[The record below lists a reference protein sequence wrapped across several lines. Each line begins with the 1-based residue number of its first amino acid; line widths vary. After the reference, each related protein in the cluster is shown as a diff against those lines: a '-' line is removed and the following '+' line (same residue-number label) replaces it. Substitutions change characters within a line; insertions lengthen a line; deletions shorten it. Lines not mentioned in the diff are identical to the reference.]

1 MLQSGKFFI
10 HHQRIVLNNSLD
22 LPSLRPPLWTI
33 SLYLLLPFLAF
44 PEIIF
49 GRQTLYRTD
58 ISWIHYPGH
67 IFMAAE
73 WLAGRVPLWDPYRQA
88 GMPMLAEPQIGVLYP
103 LRALFLSPLSPSLE
117 LSLFILLHFTLAAL
131 FTFILARSLRLSQ
144 AAATLAGLTF
154 GFGGFLMAQVSNL
167 NIMTGVVWLPLALYA
182 VRQVVRR
189 RSWLAALLAGI
200 PLALQTYT
208 AHSQIVFYTLVIMA
222 GYGLYRLAMDSFSTS
237 SAQRRNFR
245 YALRTGL
252 LLTVTF
258 LLAAP
263 QLLPTSELLQFT
275 LRSQD
280 RGLDLLTENSLPPLM
295 GLNLILPS
303 LFGNNVIGFKGGDPF
318 SEVFAYVGFIP
329 LLLAMVGLTSRRR
342 PDQLFFLLLLVSTI
356 WLALGSYTPLYGYM
370 IQYLPGFDLFRIP
383 ARWLMGV
390 SLALAILA
398 GFGLDHLKDEPPRG
412 GGRMNPLAGAGA
424 EEKRGALLAFFGVG
438 LLLAGSLILIW
449 IFRAELLIWSETFK
463 EPYRKLVGAFLS
475 KAFTPDPIYQ
485 QRLLLRWTL
494 GLNTPVFL
502 LLANLI
508 MAGVGLSLW
517 STRRITS
524 QSAASLILLV
534 VSLDLLLAG
543 GTTINPVRAEERWQ
557 QLSGGAQYVL
567 DHVGSARVLPLGV
580 SGEDDSVHNLG
591 QYFPS
596 VYRVYSASGYSSPLK
611 LARYETL
618 LDEAD
623 PVQAIQLLGVRYIL
637 TRGQMG
643 ADVAATYPL
652 VYSDA
657 DSFVYENKNPLPRT
671 FVVHQA
677 VEANDPVEALAHF
690 QQRKLDPRQ
699 TVVLESAVPISRLA
713 AADRAA
719 TPSSAEIVEENPQA
733 IRIEARLASDG
744 YLVLLDTFYPGWTAT
759 IDGQP
764 TAIYRADYIGRA
776 IFVPAG
782 EHRVR
787 FEYWPW
793 SFRLGLWLAV
803 GVVIVLAGTAF
814 FSYRPLPFLSSI
826 NHPLVER

>member
-1 MLQSGKFFI
+1 
-10 HHQRIVLNNSLD
+10 
-22 LPSLRPPLWTI
+22 
-33 SLYLLLPFLAF
+33 
-44 PEIIF
+44 
-49 GRQTLYRTD
+49 
-58 ISWIHYPGH
+58 
-67 IFMAAE
+67 
-73 WLAGRVPLWDPYRQA
+73 
-88 GMPMLAEPQIGVLYP
+88 
-103 LRALFLSPLSPSLE
+103 
-117 LSLFILLHFTLAAL
+117 
-131 FTFILARSLRLSQ
+131 
-144 AAATLAGLTF
+144 
-154 GFGGFLMAQVSNL
+154 
-167 NIMTGVVWLPLALYA
+167 
-182 VRQVVRR
+182 
-189 RSWLAALLAGI
+189 
-200 PLALQTYT
+200 
-208 AHSQIVFYTLVIMA
+208 
-222 GYGLYRLAMDSFSTS
+222 
-237 SAQRRNFR
+237 
-245 YALRTGL
+245 
-252 LLTVTF
+252 
-258 LLAAP
+258 
-263 QLLPTSELLQFT
+263 
-275 LRSQD
+275 
-280 RGLDLLTENSLPPLM
+280 
-295 GLNLILPS
+295 
-303 LFGNNVIGFKGGDPF
+303 
-318 SEVFAYVGFIP
+318 
-329 LLLAMVGLTSRRR
+329 
-342 PDQLFFLLLLVSTI
+342 
-356 WLALGSYTPLYGYM
+356 
-370 IQYLPGFDLFRIP
+370 
-383 ARWLMGV
+383 
-390 SLALAILA
+390 
-398 GFGLDHLKDEPPRG
+398 
-412 GGRMNPLAGAGA
+412 
-424 EEKRGALLAFFGVG
+424 VG

-567 DHVGSARVLPLGV
+567 DHVGPARVLPLGV
-580 SGEDDSVHNLG
+580 SSEDDSVHNLG

-618 LDEAD
+618 LNEAD

-699 TVVLESAVPISRLA
+699 TVVLESAIPISRLA

-719 TPSSAEIVEENPQA
+719 TPSSAEIVEENPQS

-793 SFRLGLWLAV
+793 SFWLGLWLAV

-826 NHPLVER
+826 NHPVVER